1 MALAG
6 CRGASDAVGAGAR
19 VSWTTS
25 FHKTDQAVRLDVPKL
40 GPPVA
45 GQYVRNPVSPFGGAS
60 KAWMTPETVV
70 STFRRH
76 GVPPDVDYVSIDI
89 DSCDLWVFL
98 ALTDV
103 YRPRLV
109 SIE

>member
-1 MALAG
+1 MRLSSNTCLQLPSSLRNQSNWSGLRFDADE
-6 CRGASDAVGAGAR
+6 SDP
-19 VSWTTS
+19 
-25 FHKTDQAVRLDVPKL
+25 LLVPDL
-40 GPPVA
+40 
-45 GQYVRNPVSPFGGAS
+45 R